1 MRARGDFA
9 LSWAAHDLHYG
20 IPATIDADLASGK
33 QVVIN
38 VSRAVIDAERA
49 KYPGLL
55 VVLITATPETLR
67 RRMTAS
73 GRETPAAIEERLDRA
88 ADFTL
93 AGPDVAVLNNASALA
108 AGVH

>member
-1 MRARGDFA
+1 MRARGDVA
-9 LSWAAHDLHYG
+9 LSWAAHDLLYG

-38 VSRAVIDAERA
+38 VSRAVIDAARA

-67 RRMTAS
+67 RRLTAR
-73 GRETPAAIEERLDRA
+73 GRETPAEIEERLDRDA
-88 ADFTL
+88 AFTP
-93 AGPDVAVLNNASALA
+93 AGPEEVGRRA
-108 AGVH
+108 